1 MDTQTPTADSSK
13 AARIALKTMIVP
25 LLLALKTIVLGGVG
39 DDTSSAKLYK
49 PFCRILIV

>member
-13 AARIALKTMIVP
+13 AARIALKTMIV
-25 LLLALKTIVLGGVG
+25 LLLLGGVG

-49 PFCRILIV
+49 PFVEY